1 MLWDRSRRSR
11 ITVLLVALFGV
22 GNAMA
27 LDIDD
32 VRVEKQGRAYEV
44 QMTFGVAAS
53 VYQVMAVLTDY
64 GFPSRLNPD
73 VVKREVI
80 NTQEGITRVRTEI
93 RSCVLFFCKD
103 LVLTQDV
110 RVFAGTIQ
118 AHTVADE
125 SDFRSGHLRWLVSNG
140 DNGTALIRFDAVM
153 EPDFFIPPLIGG
165 YFARKRLRQE
175 ILATANNLE
184 TEATRE
190 PHE

>member
-11 ITVLLVALFGV
+11 ITVLLVALSGV
-22 GNAMA
+22 GSAMA

-125 SDFRSGHLRWLVSNG
+125 SDFLSGHLRWLVSNG
-140 DNGTALIRFDAVM
+140 DYGTALIRFDAVM

-175 ILATANNLE
+175 ILATAKNLE
-184 TEATRE
+184 IEATRE